1 MLLIEYT
8 IDLMSFFSGN
18 KVEFCVNL
26 PAWENMLTKST
37 KVAHLGKFK

>member
-18 KVEFCVNL
+18 KVEFCVKF
-26 PAWENMLTKST
+26 PIWENLVTKST
-37 KVAHLGKFK
+37 KVALLGKFK